1 MAMNDFDTVLERL
14 LVDPAFKAVL
24 AADPAA
30 ALAGYRL
37 SAEELELL
45 GAQVS
50 TEDGADRTVEMRS
63 SKSSMFGLLSPIEGL
78 VAGSGGGGYPA
89 GEAFSPAGH
98 HTGSAFQ
105 QLGDR
110 LGPALNAPGA
120 AEAAPTGTGLPGGA
134 AEGLPLPGAA
144 ESVPLAGAGESPLT
158 MGGAQ
163 GALPTGEVFGGGD
176 HIPVGYH
183 PHVDADGDGRWDQ
196 YVAVQHSDGSVD
208 IYVDRN
214 KDGLV
219 DFVGHDRNA
228 DGIIDSADYDENFD
242 GVADTHMT
250 DVNGDGWM
258 DTRTPIPPPSTS

>member
-1 MAMNDFDTVLERL
+1 MSDFDTVLERL
-14 LVDPAFKAVL
+14 LVDPAFKALL
-24 AADPAA
+24 ASDPAG

-37 SAEELELL
+37 SADELELL

-50 TEDGADRTVEMRS
+50 TEDGADRTVEIRS
-63 SKSSMFGLLSPIEGL
+63 SKSSMFGLLSPLEGL
-78 VAGSGGGGYPA
+78 VGGGGGGGGYPA
-89 GEAFSPAGH
+89 GEAMSPAGH
-98 HTGSAFQ
+98 HTGGPFQ

-120 AEAAPTGTGLPGGA
+120 GEAVPVGAGGA
-134 AEGLPLPGAA
+134 AEALPLPGAA
-144 ESVPLAGAGESPLT
+144 ESVPLGGAAGESPLT

-163 GALPTGEVFGGGD
+163 GALPTGEAFGGGGD

-183 PHVDADGDGRWDQ
+183 PHVDADGDGRWDH
-196 YVAVQHSDGSVD
+196 YVAVQHSDGDVD

-214 KDGLV
+214 SDGLV

-242 GVADTHMT
+242 GVADTHMA

-258 DTRTPIPPPSTS
+258 DTRSAIPPSATS